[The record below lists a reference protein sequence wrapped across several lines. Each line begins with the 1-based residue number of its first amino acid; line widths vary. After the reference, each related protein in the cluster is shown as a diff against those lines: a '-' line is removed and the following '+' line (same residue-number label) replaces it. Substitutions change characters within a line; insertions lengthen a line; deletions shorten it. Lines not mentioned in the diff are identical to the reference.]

1 MESEKKPEKK
11 PFVEREWTEDTEG
24 KYDEDGFFVTPNGSF
39 WDQDYVYFNREGFDR
54 HGGRYD
60 ENGEYVPGE
69 GWDDNLNCYES
80 EKEQYNNEENELDE
94 GYTEDAMMKELA
106 QFDDDDDLF
115 EGKDLIKEDPNIE
128 KVVKHENEKDEFIDD
143 VIENKKE
150 EKEDNN
156 ADDLEERE
164 DDEYEEIEDEEKE
177 DIKDDKNKKN
187 DKNEKNVINIEKEK
201 KVFVVKTKDGDVFTI
216 NGNDNKNDVNN
227 DDDNVELNISNLE
240 IDINQMNN
248 EDNCDQNEDEK
259 AMSGVNSN
267 EFAKKYLSS
276 KSNSFIKFN
285 NNLKGRVAAQR
296 SKNPPS
302 YILALCPELLENP
315 DKKNAIKNNYAVT
328 DAITEEMESDTFTP
342 RQTEKFNDYSAA
354 QNTIQNKSINMNDY
368 HIKKLYEWLRPIK
381 VDNYL
386 ENFIDGGYHC
396 IELMLLQMESKN
408 PITDAILRDDLGIK
422 KIGHRARIIN
432 KLLEEGKKL
441 NNKLKS
447 SMLIVGNGKTEK
459 ICECIIF

>member
-227 DDDNVELNISNLE
+227 NKIGNNNEKNE
-240 IDINQMNN
+240 IINNEKKYSKDGIEIEINQINKN
-248 EDNCDQNEDEK
+248 
-259 AMSGVNSN
+259 
-267 EFAKKYLSS
+267 KY
-276 KSNSFIKFN
+276 
-285 NNLKGRVAAQR
+285 
-296 SKNPPS
+296 
-302 YILALCPELLENP
+302 
-315 DKKNAIKNNYAVT
+315 KNNYG
-328 DAITEEMESDTFTP
+328 
-342 RQTEKFNDYSAA
+342 KNY
-354 QNTIQNKSINMNDY
+354 K
-368 HIKKLYEWLRPIK
+368 
-381 VDNYL
+381 DNYYY
-386 ENFIDGGYHC
+386 NKKG
-396 IELMLLQMESKN
+396 SKN
-408 PITDAILRDDLGIK
+408 YKKHEHHKKEYKNYNIFDDEEK
-422 KIGHRARIIN
+422 K
-432 KLLEEGKKL
+432 
-441 NNKLKS
+441 
-447 SMLIVGNGKTEK
+447 
-459 ICECIIF
+459 

>member
-1 MESEKKPEKK
+1 MESEKKTEKK

-177 DIKDDKNKKN
+177 DKKEDNNKK
-187 DKNEKNVINIEKEK
+187 ETKNVINLEKEK
-201 KVFVVKTKDGDVFTI
+201 KVFVIKTQSGNTFTI
-216 NGNDNKNDVNN
+216 NGDNDNLVKKDVNIN
-227 DDDNVELNISNLE
+227 KNNNEQKYDKDGIEYEINYSNKNNNKYDKKYKDNYKEKYKNNNKNNFQHKKVYKNYNIFDDD
-240 IDINQMNN
+240 
-248 EDNCDQNEDEK
+248 
-259 AMSGVNSN
+259 
-267 EFAKKYLSS
+267 
-276 KSNSFIKFN
+276 
-285 NNLKGRVAAQR
+285 
-296 SKNPPS
+296 KN
-302 YILALCPELLENP
+302 
-315 DKKNAIKNNYAVT
+315 K
-328 DAITEEMESDTFTP
+328 
-342 RQTEKFNDYSAA
+342 
-354 QNTIQNKSINMNDY
+354 
-368 HIKKLYEWLRPIK
+368 
-381 VDNYL
+381 
-386 ENFIDGGYHC
+386 
-396 IELMLLQMESKN
+396 
-408 PITDAILRDDLGIK
+408 
-422 KIGHRARIIN
+422 
-432 KLLEEGKKL
+432 
-441 NNKLKS
+441 
-447 SMLIVGNGKTEK
+447 
-459 ICECIIF
+459 